1 MLLCAAAV
9 TAAPANKAG
18 TNKAPAKKADA
29 KAEPAEPE
37 IPQSVFI
44 IPTAPGEGKDPFFPL
59 RPVVAVA
66 TPRTNR
72 APVTSVKLVLS
83 GMSGT
88 REKPL
93 AIINNRTF
101 EKGEE
106 ADILLKEGRTR
117 VRCIEI
123 RDDSVLVEVNGARQE
138 LRFRKGVY

>member
-9 TAAPANKAG
+9 TAAPANKAPA
-18 TNKAPAKKADA
+18 NKAPAKKADA

-44 IPTAPGEGKDPFFPL
+44 IPTAIGEGKDPFFPN

-66 TPRTNR
+66 TPRTKK
-72 APVTSVKLVLS
+72 AAVTSVKLVLS

-101 EKGEE
+101 ETGEE

-117 VRCIEI
+117 VRCVEI

-138 LRFRKGVY
+138 LRFRKGVN